1 MRASF
6 LVFSNPESPEKEDE
20 YNDWYNNTHI
30 PAILKLDG
38 YVGAS
43 RWKLSAARPAADAL
57 AERQYLAIYE
67 LETDD
72 LPGAFERL
80 QRANAAGDLG
90 SGVGILSTPTMV
102 AAFELISEF
111 EG

>member
-1 MRASF
+1 
-6 LVFSNPESPEKEDE
+6 LVFSNPASPEKDDV

-30 PAILKLDG
+30 PAILKLEG
-38 YVGAS
+38 FVGAS
-43 RWKLSAARPAADAL
+43 RWKLSASRPPAEAL

-67 LETDD
+67 LDTDD
-72 LPGAFERL
+72 LSGAFQRL

-90 SGVGILSTPTMV
+90 SGVGVLSTPTMV

-111 EG
+111 EA